1 MPIVINEFEIVPAP
15 AQPPESGHAPR
26 TQEADEPV
34 APEPWEILRV
44 QQIHQARV
52 DRLRAD

>member
-15 AQPPESGHAPR
+15 AQP
-26 TQEADEPV
+26 QETATSPLAQEVEEPV

-44 QQIHQARV
+44 QQIHRARM
-52 DRLRAD
+52 DRLHAD